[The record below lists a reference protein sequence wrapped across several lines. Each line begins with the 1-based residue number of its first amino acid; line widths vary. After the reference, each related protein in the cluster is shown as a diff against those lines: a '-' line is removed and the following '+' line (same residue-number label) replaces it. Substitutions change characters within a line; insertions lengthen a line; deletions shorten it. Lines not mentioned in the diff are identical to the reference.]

1 MKIGP
6 GIDLS
11 AALGAAGLKK
21 ADQDKAA
28 APASMAEKG
37 ARAIPTAGAQ
47 VSVSSLARTLEQ
59 NDRAVGS
66 DFNSQKVAD
75 IKAAIKNGTF
85 TINPEAI
92 ADKMLNNAQEMLNIT
107 RK

>member
-1 MKIGP
+1 MKIGQ
-6 GIDLS
+6 GIDVT
-11 AALGAAGLKK
+11 AAVNAAVLKK
-21 ADQDKAA
+21 ADQDKEA

-47 VSVSSLARTLEQ
+47 VSVSTLARSLEQ

-66 DFNSQKVAD
+66 DFDSKKVAD

-85 TINPEAI
+85 KINPEAI
-92 ADKMLNNAQEMLNIT
+92 ADKMLDNAQEMLSVI
-107 RK
+107 R

>member
-1 MKIGP
+1 MKIGQ
-6 GIDLS
+6 GIDLP
-11 AALGAAGLKK
+11 AALGSAVLKK
-21 ADQDKAA
+21 ADQDKEA

-47 VSVSSLARTLEQ
+47 VSVSTLARTLEQ
-59 NDRAVGS
+59 NNRAVGS
-66 DFNSQKVAD
+66 DFDSQKVAD

-85 TINPEAI
+85 KINPEAV
-92 ADKMLNNAQEMLNIT
+92 ADKMLGNAQEMLNAT

>member
-6 GIDLS
+6 GTEIPVAVSS
-11 AALGAAGLKK
+11 AALKK
-21 ADQDKAA
+21 ADQDKEA

-47 VSVSSLARTLEQ
+47 VSVSTLARTLEQ

-66 DFNSQKVAD
+66 DFDSKKVAD

-85 TINPEAI
+85 KINPEAI
-92 ADKMLNNAQEMLNIT
+92 ADKMLDNAQEMLSVI
-107 RK
+107 R

>member
-1 MKIGP
+1 MKIGQ
-6 GIDLS
+6 GIDVT
-11 AALGAAGLKK
+11 AAVNAAVLKK
-21 ADQDKAA
+21 ADQDKEA

-47 VSVSSLARTLEQ
+47 VSVSTLARSLEQ

-66 DFNSQKVAD
+66 DFDSKKVAD

-85 TINPEAI
+85 KINPEAI
-92 ADKMLNNAQEMLNIT
+92 ADKMLDNAQEMLSVT
-107 RK
+107 R

>member
-1 MKIGP
+1 MKIGQ
-6 GIDLS
+6 GIDVP
-11 AALGAAGLKK
+11 AALNAALLKK
-21 ADQDKAA
+21 ADQDKEA

-47 VSVSSLARTLEQ
+47 VSVSTLARTLEQ

-66 DFNSQKVAD
+66 DFDSKKVAD

-85 TINPEAI
+85 KINPEAI
-92 ADKMLNNAQEMLNIT
+92 ADKMLDNAQEMLSVT
-107 RK
+107 R

>member
-1 MKIGP
+1 MKIGQ

-11 AALGAAGLKK
+11 AALGSAALKK

-47 VSVSSLARTLEQ
+47 VSVSTLARSLEQ

-66 DFNSQKVAD
+66 DFDSKKVAD
-75 IKAAIKNGTF
+75 IKEAIKNGTF
-85 TINPEAI
+85 KINPQAI
-92 ADKMLNNAQEMLNIT
+92 ADKMLDNAQEMLNVT